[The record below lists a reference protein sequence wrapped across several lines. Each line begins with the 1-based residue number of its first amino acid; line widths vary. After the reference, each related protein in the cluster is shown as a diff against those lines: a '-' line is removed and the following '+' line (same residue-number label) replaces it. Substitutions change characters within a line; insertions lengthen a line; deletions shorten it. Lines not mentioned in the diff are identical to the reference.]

1 MALYLHRKRH
11 GESRAYAGRAIYFN
25 FSPVLADDSEGAGQP
40 KPGAFAF
47 GFGSEERLENCGLN
61 LDRDTDTGVGD
72 RYLHNLLFFVSD

>member
-47 GFGSEERLENCGLN
+47 GFGSEERLEDCGLN
-61 LDRDTDTGVGD
+61 LVGRGGTGTGI
-72 RYLHNLLFFVSD
+72 RW